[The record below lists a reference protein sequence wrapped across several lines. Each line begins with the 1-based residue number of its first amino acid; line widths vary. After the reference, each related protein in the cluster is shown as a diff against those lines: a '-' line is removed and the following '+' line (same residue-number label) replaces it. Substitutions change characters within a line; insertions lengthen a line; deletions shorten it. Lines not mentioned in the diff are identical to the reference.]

1 MTPLV
6 VLPDVIVSLP
16 NPSADPPTASLS
28 SPMVEQDMRSQL
40 AGLLRAEIDY
50 VIFIVLSGSG

>member
-28 SPMVEQDMRSQL
+28 SPSWMRRWWSKTC
-40 AGLLRAEIDY
+40 GVNSEGFWVRI
-50 VIFIVLSGSG
+50 